1 MKKPAVKFASY
12 HIQSGFSYVIKIKNK
27 MPDIAEQPA
36 LDEQELL
43 RRAIELD
50 QEALAFIF
58 DTYYDPV
65 YRYIY
70 RHLHHAETAE
80 DLTADVFRTLLEKL
94 NTKNGPNKFLKA
106 WLYKVAQS
114 LIVDEV
120 RRNKYRQADVIDDEH
135 QDDNQVVAPQ
145 VEQLL
150 QRRSVLRAMR
160 HLTGKQQSVLYLKFF
175 QGLKQTEIAY
185 ALDMT
190 VGTVKSL
197 QHRGLHTLRRY
208 LSRYNEID
216 LKE

>member
-1 MKKPAVKFASY
+1 
-12 HIQSGFSYVIKIKNK
+12 

-135 QDDNQVVAPQ
+135 QDDSQVVAPQ